1 MLVQTEQ
8 FNEKHFHNEVIK
20 TMQKAI
26 QKEAKFNCF
35 YTCHNLLKLF
45 FYYEQEYFK
54 LRNPDKLDMLTELV
68 RICQILNEHSE
79 NYKDEFEKMELDPE
93 FETCLFI
100 ELKKVHS
107 QFKRVDMRPEF
118 LNHLERIMD
127 RFR

>member
-8 FNEKHFHNEVIK
+8 FNEKLFQNEVIK

-26 QKEAKFNCF
+26 QKEAKDNCF
-35 YTCHNLLKLF
+35 YTVHNLLKLF

-79 NYKDEFEKMELDPE
+79 NYKNEFEMME
-93 FETCLFI
+93 
-100 ELKKVHS
+100 
-107 QFKRVDMRPEF
+107 
-118 LNHLERIMD
+118 
-127 RFR
+127 